1 MKRKIST
8 FLASVIIAGSFMAI
22 AAHAAQPEDHTHGTC
37 ASGETVIEPRRAVP
51 CGCGGFYR
59 KVIGGY
65 RCDKCGDF
73 IEGDYLS

>member
-1 MKRKIST
+1 MKRRVST
-8 FLASVIIAGSFMAI
+8 FLASVIIAGSFMTMAVS
-22 AAHAAQPEDHTHGTC
+22 AAQPEEHTHGSC
-37 ASGETVIEPRRAVP
+37 SSCETAIEPQRAVP